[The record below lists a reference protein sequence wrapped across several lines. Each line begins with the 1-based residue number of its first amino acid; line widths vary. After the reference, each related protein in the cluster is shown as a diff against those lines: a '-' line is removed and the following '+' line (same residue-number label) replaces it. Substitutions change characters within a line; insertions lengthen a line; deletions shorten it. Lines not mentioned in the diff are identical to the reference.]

1 MRLIFLI
8 SWFLFRI
15 LDCRYGWLVRL
26 KSFSRYT
33 SFPEIYTP
41 EIEFYWIFYMT
52 NLNLLDFLYRR
63 ECARNVIIH
72 PTQRRATTHLK
83 RTWTNCLL
91 TQNICK
97 TSLAKIA
104 TTYVCV
110 WVWDLDGSF
119 TFHSKIKKDTN
130 VSLNIWSSSNIYF
143 SLLSSMTYLNNTIWL
158 IILLSICCLFF
169 RFIDIN
175 IRFGWFH
182 FYILHYYLCF
192 ISLTRTLIW

>member
-1 MRLIFLI
+1 MGCFEYQLVVWYIGCKIKRCFKLHLVFSLYVHLFHFFFL
-8 SWFLFRI
+8 SYSGQSNLHY
-15 LDCRYGWLVRL
+15 LHTY
-26 KSFSRYT
+26 
-33 SFPEIYTP
+33 
-41 EIEFYWIFYMT
+41 
-52 NLNLLDFLYRR
+52 LNLLDFLYRR

-182 FYILHYYLCF
+182 FYILHYDLCF
-192 ISLTRTLIW
+192 ISLTRT